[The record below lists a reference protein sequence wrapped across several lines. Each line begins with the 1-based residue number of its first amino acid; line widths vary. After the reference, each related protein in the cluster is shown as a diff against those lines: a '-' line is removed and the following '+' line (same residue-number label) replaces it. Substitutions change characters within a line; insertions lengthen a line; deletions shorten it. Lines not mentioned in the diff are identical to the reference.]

1 MTDLQNFVNG
11 FGLGISKE
19 ELASEAYN
27 AMEALGHKVVILN
40 SKYLIVDEIEYQFT
54 KSSKQGAWIVKEI

>member
-19 ELASEAYN
+19 ELASKAYN
-27 AMEALGHKVVILN
+27 AMEALGHKAVILN

-54 KSSKQGAWIVKEI
+54 KSRKQGAWIVKEI